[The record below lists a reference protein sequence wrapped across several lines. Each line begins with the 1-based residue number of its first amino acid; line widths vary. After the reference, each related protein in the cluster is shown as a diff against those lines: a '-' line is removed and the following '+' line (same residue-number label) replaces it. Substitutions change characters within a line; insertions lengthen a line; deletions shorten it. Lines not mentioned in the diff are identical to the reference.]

1 MPSPAATLSKEERLH
16 GKKDIA
22 DLLARGK
29 WGSAGNLRCCIAPN
43 GLEFSRI
50 LVSVPKKCFKRAV
63 KRNLLKRRIREAY
76 RLQKGLLAG
85 NGSDGAPASGVDI
98 LFQYSSREVASF
110 AAVKADV
117 TAVLQKAAGVAAKA
131 DCAARA
137 DGGPGGAVPQKVA
150 GDGGRVV
157 K

>member
-29 WGSAGNLRCCIAPN
+29 WGSAGNLRCCISPN

-85 NGSDGAPASGVDI
+85 SGNDGALASGADI

-117 TAVLQKAAGVAAKA
+117 AAVLQKAGGVAAKVA
-131 DCAARA
+131 G
-137 DGGPGGAVPQKVA
+137 DGGPDCAVPQKVA